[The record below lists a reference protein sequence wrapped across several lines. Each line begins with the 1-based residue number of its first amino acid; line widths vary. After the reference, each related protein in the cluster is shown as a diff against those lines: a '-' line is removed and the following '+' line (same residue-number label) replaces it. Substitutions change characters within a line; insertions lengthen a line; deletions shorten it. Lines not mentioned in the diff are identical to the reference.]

1 LNAKKPTAYA
11 LAKGF
16 ELSAQDVVFVGP
28 ANITRW
34 SRYVSQLLGSN
45 NIIQTGAM
53 FRN

>member
-1 LNAKKPTAYA
+1 
-11 LAKGF
+11 
-16 ELSAQDVVFVGP
+16 VFVGP